1 MARSPRGWWLG
12 SAESRRLVDGEGTAK
27 ERLLLQAGI
36 DEVPTSRAGRE
47 RTLVALGIVASAGT
61 LASSAPAAAEVS
73 RGLVAAH
80 AKWLFWGVAG
90 AVAAVSGAEMATSP
104 VAVPRGAPSV
114 ATSHR
119 RPSTPPRHVA
129 ADASAAPRAPSP
141 SGPSP
146 AILPPTARNDARA
159 EVDSS
164 NGRSTA
170 VPAARRDAKL
180 RHGSEAE
187 AASAPSGLV
196 AEVAALDRAR
206 AALRGGRARES
217 VALLDS
223 FDQTFPGSN
232 LAPEATVV
240 RVSALLALGQRTQAT
255 RLVRGYCRLG
265 GRDAYGQRLV
275 ALVGLD
281 DAACENSEGRRDR
294 SE

>member
-1 MARSPRGWWLG
+1 MARSLRGWFA
-12 SAESRRLVDGEGTAK
+12 SPESRRLVDGEGTAK

-36 DEVPTSRAGRE
+36 DEAPTSRAGRE
-47 RTLVALGIVASAGT
+47 RTLIALGIVASAGT

-73 RGLVAAH
+73 RSLVAAH
-80 AKWLFWGVAG
+80 AKWLLFGVAG
-90 AVAAVSGAEMATSP
+90 AAAAVSGIEMATSP
-104 VAVPRGAPSV
+104 VAVPRVAPSV

-119 RPSTPPRHVA
+119 RPSTAPRPLA
-129 ADASAAPRAPSP
+129 ADASAAPSA
-141 SGPSP
+141 PSP
-146 AILPPTARNDARA
+146 AISPPAARNHARA

-164 NGRSTA
+164 SEPSAA
-170 VPAARRDAKL
+170 VPAARPEARL
-180 RHGSEAE
+180 RHSSEAE

-196 AEVAALDRAR
+196 AQVAVLDRAR

-223 FDQTFPGSN
+223 FDRNYPGSS
-232 LAPEATVV
+232 LAPEAMVV
-240 RVSALLALGQRTQAT
+240 RVSALLKLGQRTQAT